1 MPGSPRRR
9 RPPAK
14 QAPSPRRPPAKQAPS
29 RPRQELL
36 QHELLVHQEELRAQN
51 EKLIAARETLE
62 EARDRYIELY
72 DLAPNGYMTLDVR
85 GFVRE
90 INLSALALLGAERSQ
105 VVGLP
110 ILRFIAESD
119 RQPFLKYL
127 NVCRLYKSGEW
138 PIHELSLQTPAGRRM
153 IQITCRPRA
162 SRGSRASEFFAA
174 LVDVTLRRR
183 LEAEREAARR
193 QNTDLVRQMMSL
205 QEHERRRIARD
216 IHDDLGQQIT
226 GLRLKLEWLA
236 GIVAGD
242 PPLRASV
249 EGVQQVAERL
259 DRHVDFLLRH
269 LRPAGLDDVGLVAAL
284 EQTVQKWSETFGIP
298 AEFHAAGDNGERLPA
313 DTEGHLYRIVQEALN
328 NVHKHAAARQV
339 VVSLER
345 SGARTSLMIRDDGTG
360 IDGSAA
366 ESDGR
371 RGLGL
376 IGMRERAGLI
386 GARFE
391 ILSLPGRGTTVFVEL
406 P

>member
-14 QAPSPRRPPAKQAPS
+14 QAPSPS
-29 RPRQELL
+29 RQELL
-36 QHELLVHQEELRAQN
+36 LHELQVHQEELRAQN
-51 EKLIAARETLE
+51 EKLIAAREAIE

-72 DLAPNGYMTLDVR
+72 DLAPTGYMTLDLR
-85 GFVRE
+85 GSVRE
-90 INLSALALLGAERSQ
+90 INLSALAMLGAERSQ

-110 ILRFIAESD
+110 ILRFIAEGD
-119 RQPFLKYL
+119 RHPFLKYL
-127 NVCRLYKSGEW
+127 SVCRLYKSGDW
-138 PIHELSLQTPAGRRM
+138 PIHELSLETATGRRT

-162 SRGSRASEFFAA
+162 GNGSRAHEFFTA
-174 LVDVTLRRR
+174 LVDVTERRR

-193 QNTDLVRQMMSL
+193 QNIDLVRQMMSL
-205 QEHERRRIARD
+205 QEQERRRIARD

-284 EQTVQKWSETFGIP
+284 EQTVQEWSQTFGIP
-298 AEFHAAGDNGERLPA
+298 AEFHAAEDSGERMPA
-313 DTEGHLYRIVQEALN
+313 ETEGHLYRIVQEALN
-328 NVHKHAAARQV
+328 NVHKHASARQV

-345 SGARTSLMIRDDGTG
+345 SDAHTSLMIRDDGTG
-360 IDGSAA
+360 IDGAAA

-376 IGMRERAGLI
+376 LGMRERAGLI
-386 GARFE
+386 GASFE
-391 ILSLPGRGTTVFVEL
+391 ILSQPGRGTTVIVDL

>member
-1 MPGSPRRR
+1 MAGSPRRR

-14 QAPSPRRPPAKQAPS
+14 QAPAPRRQD
-29 RPRQELL
+29 RL

-51 EKLIAARETLE
+51 EKLIAARESIE

-110 ILRFIAESD
+110 ILRFIAEGG

-127 NVCRLYKSGEW
+127 NVCRLYKSGDW
-138 PIHELSLQTPAGRRM
+138 PVHELSLRTPAGRRT

-162 SRGSRASEFFAA
+162 SKGSRAHEFFAA
-174 LVDVTLRRR
+174 LVDVTERRG

-216 IHDDLGQQIT
+216 IHDDLGQLIT

-249 EGVQQVAERL
+249 DGVQQVAERL
-259 DRHVDFLLRH
+259 DRHVDFLLRQM
-269 LRPAGLDDVGLVAAL
+269 RPAGLDDVGLVAAL
-284 EQTVQKWSETFGIP
+284 EQTVLKWSETFGIS
-298 AEFHAAGDNGERLPA
+298 AEFHAAGDGARLPA

-328 NVHKHAAARQV
+328 NVHKHASARQV

-360 IDGSAA
+360 IDGSAV
-366 ESDGR
+366 ESNGR

-376 IGMRERAGLI
+376 VGMRERAGLI

-391 ILSLPGRGTTVFVEL
+391 ILSQPGRGTTVLVDL